1 LCQNLFQKCNFK
13 LINLAPK
20 FQIALVAAVE
30 ASHKIMDIYNHE
42 FETIIKDDGSPLTKA
57 DLASTKIIHE
67 YLEPLSIPITGEE
80 TEKLAYSVRKNW
92 TECWCVDPLDG
103 TKEFIKRN
111 GEFAVNIALI
121 ENGIPTFGLIA
132 SPVNE
137 EIIFGSKE
145 TGVFIVQFNDLDFPN
160 KWEQINAPEKVNS
173 PIILTASRS
182 HGSGSLEEF
191 TAELKRIS
199 PEIVQKS
206 KGSSMKFFDLAK
218 GEVDVYAR
226 FAPTMEWDIASGQA
240 IMEALGGNV
249 INIETG
255 LPLTYNKENLL
266 NPFFIAKTKALLEIL
281 P

>member
-1 LCQNLFQKCNFK
+1 MTVLTQYCNV
-13 LINLAPK
+13 
-20 FQIALVAAVE
+20 ALQ
-30 ASHKIMDIYNHE
+30 ASVDASREIMRIYNDE
-42 FETIIKDDGSPLTKA
+42 FEAIIKEDGSPLTKA

-67 YLEPLSIPITGEE
+67 YLEPLGIPITGEE
-80 TEKLAYSVRKNW
+80 TEKLAYSIRKNW
-92 TECWCVDPLDG
+92 TSCWCVDPLDG
-103 TKEFIKRN
+103 TKEFISKN
-111 GEFAVNIALI
+111 GEFAVNIAMI

-145 TGVFIVQFNDLDFPN
+145 IGVFVAQFDDLDFPD

-173 PIILTASRS
+173 PLILTASRS
-182 HGSGSLEEF
+182 HGSGPMEGF
-191 TAELKRIS
+191 TAELKLIS
-199 PEIVQKS
+199 SEIIQKS

-240 IMEALGGNV
+240 ILEALGGSV
-249 INIETG
+249 INVETG
-255 LPLTYNKENLL
+255 LPLVYNKENLL
-266 NPFFIAKTKALLEIL
+266 NPFFIAKTKPLLEIL